1 MRVRG
6 LAPDPARER
15 MPKLYPESPVAVWDQ
30 SPSEQSHHGKLRP
43 RLPGPPSPVSQAQA
57 LEEAG
62 ECWIDAARPEVG
74 EPHGPLLVASPG
86 QRVAVRRGHH
96 EVSAVDD
103 L

>member
-1 MRVRG
+1 M
-6 LAPDPARER
+6 
-15 MPKLYPESPVAVWDQ
+15 
-30 SPSEQSHHGKLRP
+30 P
-43 RLPGPPSPVSQAQA
+43 RLCPETPVVVWNRSPRTRSYHRKLGLGLPSPPSPVSQAQA

-62 ECWIDAARPEVG
+62 ECRIDAARPEVG

-86 QRVAVRRGHH
+86 QRVAMRGGHH